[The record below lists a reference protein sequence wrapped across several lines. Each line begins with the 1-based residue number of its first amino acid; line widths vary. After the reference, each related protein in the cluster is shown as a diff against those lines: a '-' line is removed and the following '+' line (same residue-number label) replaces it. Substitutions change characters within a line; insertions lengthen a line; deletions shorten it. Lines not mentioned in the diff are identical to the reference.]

1 MNKKFY
7 IIKATSLKHYFQFS
21 SQFLALK
28 EINSNFQDCEGVCL
42 TGKLSVLSMS
52 CYITD
57 DRTINYEILILRR
70 ELGRYT
76 AATS

>member
-28 EINSNFQDCEGVCL
+28 EINSNFQKWKTQLKPMFHIFKNDL
-42 TGKLSVLSMS
+42 PP
-52 CYITD
+52 
-57 DRTINYEILILRR
+57 
-70 ELGRYT
+70 
-76 AATS
+76 